1 MAIGY
6 LQIQARTAQE
16 VIPLDGV
23 LVNILDDEGN
33 IIYRLTT
40 DESGETPP
48 VALET
53 LDRSFSQNPYYLGTP
68 FVSYGVTVEGEGFE
82 PVSITEIPIFDGET
96 ATLPV
101 SLTPLQDQ
109 QGQQS
114 RETAQTLAGPQNIVI
129 GPPAVTMGGERNQE
143 GTSED
148 ARVLR
153 QVVIPNPI
161 IVHLG
166 PPNTIA
172 DNVQVAFSD
181 YVKNVASCEI
191 YPTWPDTALRAN
203 IYAIMTFALNRIYTE
218 WYPSQGYAFDITN
231 NTAYDQYY
239 VPGHPIYD
247 SVSRIVDELF
257 GDYVR
262 RSGQSAPYFTSFCN
276 GTTAVCSGLSQWGTV
291 SLANQGYTPLQ
302 MLRYYYPNDVEI
314 AETNIVTNATSS
326 YPGTALRVGSSGLDV
341 QTIQTYLNRIR
352 RNYPAIPAITDPAGT
367 FGESTRQAVETF
379 QSLFSLTPDGI
390 VGKSTWYRLSR
401 LYTAVTRLAELDSEG
416 STLGIGTVP
425 PNVTLRQGS
434 RGQDVVTLQYLLN
447 VISQYYPSV
456 PAPTQ
461 DGIFGSGTENSVIAF
476 QRAADLNP
484 DGIVGQQT
492 WQALYNIYLG
502 IGENVPTPGPE
513 TGTVTYTVQAGD
525 SLWKIAQR
533 YGTTVEAIMQVNGL
547 TSINLQIGQVLIIPV
562 SQSPYVE
569 YTVRAGDTL
578 WELARR
584 YGTTVEAIM
593 QANGLSS
600 SLLQIGQVLRIP
612 VG

>member
-6 LQIQARTAQE
+6 LQIQVRTAQE
-16 VIPLDGV
+16 AIPLTGV
-23 LVNILDDEGN
+23 QVRILDDEGN
-33 IIYRLTT
+33 TLYRLTT
-40 DESGETPP
+40 DESGETQA
-48 VALET
+48 VALQT
-53 LDRSFSQNPYYLGTP
+53 VDRSFSQNPYYLGTP
-68 FVSYGVTVEGEGFE
+68 YANYGVVVEGEGFRSTS
-82 PVSITEIPIFDGET
+82 VTEIPIFDGET

-101 SLTPLQDQ
+101 ALIPQREQ
-109 QGQQS
+109 QPRQ
-114 RETAQTLAGPQNIVI
+114 TAEPPTASDDNITV
-129 GPPAVTMGGERNQE
+129 GPPAVAMGGERNQE
-143 GTSED
+143 GTSAD

-161 IVHLG
+161 TVHLG
-166 PPNTIA
+166 APDATA
-172 DNVQVAFSD
+172 ANVQVPFSD
-181 YVKNVASCEI
+181 YVKNVASSEI

-218 WYPSQGYAFDITN
+218 WYTSRGYNFDITN

-239 VPGHPIYD
+239 VPGRPIYD
-247 SVSRIVDELF
+247 SISRIVDELF

-276 GTTAVCSGLSQWGTV
+276 GTTAICQGLSQWGTV
-291 SLANQGYTPLQ
+291 SLANQGYSPLQ

-314 AETNIVTNATSS
+314 ANTNIVSNSISS
-326 YPGTALRVGSSGLDV
+326 YPGTALRVGSTGLDV

-352 RNYPAIPAITDPAGT
+352 RNYPAIPAITDPIGT
-367 FGESTRQAVETF
+367 FGESTRNAVTVF
-379 QSLFSLTPDGI
+379 QNIFNLSPDGI
-390 VGKSTWYRLSR
+390 VGKATWYALSR
-401 LYTAVTRLAELDSEG
+401 IYTAVARLAELDSEG

-434 RGQDVVTLQYLLN
+434 RGQDVITLQYLLN
-447 VISQYYPSV
+447 VISQFYPSI
-456 PAPTQ
+456 PAPVQ
-461 DGIFGSGTENSVIAF
+461 DGIFGNGTRESVIAF
-476 QRAADLNP
+476 QRAANLDP
-484 DGIVGQQT
+484 DGIVGART
-492 WQALYNIYLG
+492 WEALYNYFLG
-502 IGENVPTPGPE
+502 IAQNVPALEPDTG

-533 YGTTVEAIMQVNGL
+533 YGTTVEAIMQLNGL
-547 TSINLQIGQVLIIPV
+547 TSSNLQIGQVLRIPV

-593 QANGLSS
+593 QANGLTS

-612 VG
+612 VS